1 MIGGVIQSDAEEPWM
16 QIRFG
21 AEQGDPLLLAAV
33 KFLKACD
40 DLPDVRASGKC
51 GTPVVRWAAEDDS
64 WVVELVYAL
73 DDELAKQ
80 RGCGHALPRGP

>member
-1 MIGGVIQSDAEEPWM
+1 M

-33 KFLKACD
+33 EFLQAGD

-51 GTPVVRWAAEDDS
+51 GAPIMRGAAEDDL
-64 WVVELVYAL
+64 WVVELVYAFH
-73 DDELAKQ
+73 DELAKQ
-80 RGCGHALPRGP
+80 RGGGHALARGP